1 MEPSS
6 TFPQQQDI
14 WDHHHEEDSS
24 SIVSDS
30 ESGVSGTTGE
40 KQKQDSNSCLVRLEE
55 GDTVHDLLKTRFL
68 RGLGLISTKTE
79 ILAIH
84 RNACSDVVSQ
94 ARLQSFHVYAEAVS
108 KIRGGNSNVKYAWYG
123 SYGENDVRDILSNGF
138 SHVHG
143 SSLCL
148 SPDDSPLQRF
158 VSYYRSFSNVNYYI
172 SIFFYR
178 AHLSQ

>member
-1 MEPSS
+1 MESAS

-14 WDHHHEEDSS
+14 WDHHHHHEDSS

-30 ESGVSGTTGE
+30 ESSVSGE
-40 KQKQDSNSCLVRLEE
+40 QQQQKQDSNSFLVRLQE
-55 GDTVHDLLKTRFL
+55 GDVVHDLLKTRFL

-79 ILAIH
+79 ILSIH

-143 SSLCL
+143 HSLCL
-148 SPDDSPLQRF
+148 SPDDSPLQRL
-158 VSYYRSFSNVNYYI
+158 VSYYRPFSNVNYYYYMR
-172 SIFFYR
+172 IF
-178 AHLSQ
+178 L